1 VTKRRSVVT
10 TRVEDQERQSQEADE
25 RRSEGGV
32 VGLAEAA
39 VIDGGA
45 KVSIGRDWTGA
56 PAQQKLRLLLPR
68 RGSGRR
74 FTWIDDLIRAFAWA
88 KILGG

>member
-1 VTKRRSVVT
+1 MI
-10 TRVEDQERQSQEADE
+10 TRVEDQERQSEETDE
-25 RRSEGGV
+25 RGSEAGV
-32 VGLAEAA
+32 VGLADAA

-45 KVSIGRDWTGA
+45 KLAIGPDSTRSPGLAGVEASA
-56 PAQQKLRLLLPR
+56 PQAR
-68 RGSGRR
+68 SGRT

>member
-1 VTKRRSVVT
+1 VI
-10 TRVEDQERQSQEADE
+10 TRVEDQERQSEERDE
-25 RRSEGGV
+25 RGSEAGV
-32 VGLAEAA
+32 VGLADAA

-45 KVSIGRDWTGA
+45 KLSIGREWTRSPGPAEVEASA
-56 PAQQKLRLLLPR
+56 PQAR
-68 RGSGRR
+68 SGRR

>member
-1 VTKRRSVVT
+1 MVT
-10 TRVEDQERQSQEADE
+10 TRVEDQERQSEEADA

-45 KVSIGRDWTGA
+45 KVSIGRDWTWSPG
-56 PAQQKLRLLLPR
+56 PAEAEASAAQAK
-68 RGSGRR
+68 SGRS

>member
-1 VTKRRSVVT
+1 MT
-10 TRVEDQERQSQEADE
+10 TRVEDQERQSEEADE
-25 RRSEGGV
+25 RRSEAGV

-45 KVSIGRDWTGA
+45 QLAIGPDSTRSPGLAGVEASA
-56 PAQQKLRLLLPR
+56 PQAR
-68 RGSGRR
+68 SGRR

>member
-1 VTKRRSVVT
+1 MT
-10 TRVEDQERQSQEADE
+10 TRVEDQERQSEEVDE

-32 VGLAEAA
+32 VGLAEEA

-45 KVSIGRDWTGA
+45 KLSIGRDWTRSPGPAEVEASA
-56 PAQQKLRLLLPR
+56 PQAR
-68 RGSGRR
+68 SGRR
-74 FTWIDDLIRAFAWA
+74 STWIDDLIRAFAWA

>member
-1 VTKRRSVVT
+1 VT
-10 TRVEDQERQSQEADE
+10 TRVEDQERQSEEADE
-25 RRSEGGV
+25 RRSDAGV
-32 VGLAEAA
+32 LGLAEAA

-45 KVSIGRDWTGA
+45 QLAIGPDSTRSPGLAGVEASA
-56 PAQQKLRLLLPR
+56 PQAR
-68 RGSGRR
+68 SGRT

>member
-1 VTKRRSVVT
+1 MI
-10 TRVEDQERQSQEADE
+10 TRVEDQERQSEERDE
-25 RRSEGGV
+25 RGSEAGV
-32 VGLAEAA
+32 VGLADAA

-45 KVSIGRDWTGA
+45 KLSIGREWTRSPGPAEVEASA
-56 PAQQKLRLLLPR
+56 PQAR
-68 RGSGRR
+68 SGRR